1 MTIEFETK
9 RARFFNKNLYKTIW
23 IISIPNYY
31 RERERDSETSTKK
44 HNFLIPPT
52 LFIHQQIIYSSIL
65 PPQQEKTPKNCPKSW
80 QKRFFFPG
88 QPPKTWKKKNV
99 TNTQTRKTQKTTT
112 FPRKKP
118 RPETNRN
125 KPVKPDSTSTSTD
138 QPDGVSLSTESSSH
152 RGTIRLL
159 ELPAKESR
167 NKKVSFEDRK
177 GTTSWRPNSMGRS
190 EGVHGRWYVFT
201 LLIIPRKTNYKC
213 R

>member
-1 MTIEFETK
+1 MRHQQKNTIFS
-9 RARFFNKNLYKTIW
+9 FPQLYSYINK
-23 IISIPNYY
+23 S
-31 RERERDSETSTKK
+31 S
-44 HNFLIPPT
+44 
-52 LFIHQQIIYSSIL
+52 IHQFYL
-65 PPQQEKTPKNCPKSW
+65 PKRKKLLKTARKVDKNC
-80 QKRFFFPG
+80 FFSQANPR
-88 QPPKTWKKKNV
+88 KHEKKNV

-138 QPDGVSLSTESSSH
+138 QPDRWDSSTEGSSH

-177 GTTSWRPNSMGRS
+177 GTTSWSPNSMGIGS
-190 EGVHGRWYVFT
+190 GKSVIGVLGILT
-201 LLIIPRKTNYKC
+201 LYNW
-213 R
+213 